1 MKPYPLELRQRILD
15 AVDKQL
21 GTIEKIAEIFG
32 VTERYVY
39 KLLAL
44 RRDTQDL
51 APRPRRGGAEARLD
65 GPKLLRLAAL
75 VAEQPDA
82 TLKELA
88 ASLNRRRRVRVSLP
102 TVWRGLQKIDFT
114 LKKSPA
120 APAKPILP
128 SEPPLEKSR

>member
-1 MKPYPLELRQRILD
+1 MKPYPLELRQRIVD

-32 VTERYVY
+32 VTERYLY

-44 RRDTQDL
+44 RRDTDDL
-51 APRPRRGGAEARLD
+51 APRPHGGGAEARLD
-65 GPKLLRLAAL
+65 EPKLLRLAAL

-82 TLKELA
+82 TLKELTE
-88 ASLNRRRRVRVSLP
+88 SLNRRRRVRVSLSS
-102 TVWRGLQKIDFT
+102 VWRGLEKIDCT

-120 APAKPILP
+120 APAKPIP
-128 SEPPLEKSR
+128 QSEPPLEKSR